1 MQRCAGV
8 RFSVYFGE
16 KFSGFA
22 PTRHPGNKKRLMTDQ
37 STIPNSNPTH
47 SVNALPKPSPRW
59 DGGLQSRLESNESLL
74 AWLETNLDARLNFAN
89 GLVAVTDRR
98 LLACS
103 SDGDNWQEWPIV
115 TGLTLQHHDHA
126 GVGTLELVNAEGRLA
141 CWRFTLSENLA
152 ALRIVN
158 QFEER
163 LQTIVTG
170 SPKKKDDEEVC
181 PKCKAPLPPGED
193 ECPICNREATVAP
206 STWTLFR
213 LWRFA
218 RPYRWQ
224 LLLGFVLTLASTA
237 ATLVPP
243 YLTMPLMDNV
253 LIPFQNGQP
262 IDWSLVS
269 MYLGGLLGAA
279 LIAWVL
285 GWIRTYVLA
294 LVSERIGRD
303 LRTQTYRHLMG
314 LSLEY
319 FGGKRTGD
327 LIARIGNETDR
338 INIFLSLDL
347 LNFATDVLMIA
358 MTAIILFS
366 INPWLALVTL
376 LPLPIIGWL
385 IHVVRERL
393 RTGFE
398 KIDRVWAE
406 VTNVLADTIPGI
418 RVVKAFAQEK
428 RESDRFGAANEH
440 NLAMN
445 DKLNKTWSLFSPTVT
460 LLTEIGLLVVWIF
473 GIWQIARGD
482 STVGVLTAFL
492 AYIGRFYTRLDSM
505 SRIVSA
511 TQRAASSTKRIF
523 DILDHVSSVPEPVNP
538 VHLDKVTG
546 RIELKQAGFRYGT
559 RAVTRDVDLV
569 IQPGEMIGLV
579 GHSGSGKSTLVNLI
593 CRFYDVS
600 EGQVLIDGVD
610 VRSVPVA
617 EFRRHIGLVLQEP
630 FLFFGTI
637 AENIAYGKPE
647 ASREEIIAAA
657 RAAHAHEFILRLPHG
672 YDSLVGERGQG
683 LSGGE
688 RQRISIARALLIDP
702 RILILDEATS
712 AVDTET
718 EKEIQKALDNLV
730 KGRTT
735 IAIAHRLSTLRKAD
749 RLVVMDRGRIVE
761 IGNHDQLMAAE
772 GHYYK
777 LYMAQA
783 RNVDTEPEL
792 APLPT
797 LAKEHA

>member
-1 MQRCAGV
+1 MP
-8 RFSVYFGE
+8 ST
-16 KFSGFA
+16 
-22 PTRHPGNKKRLMTDQ
+22 PNQ
-37 STIPNSNPTH
+37 SALSER
-47 SVNALPKPSPRW
+47 ALPERW
-59 DGGLQSRLESNESLL
+59 ATETSAKLL
-74 AWLETNLDARLNFAN
+74 ADEKIQAWLEIDLDSRLQYAAGIILVTNL
-89 GLVAVTDRR
+89 R
-98 LLACS
+98 LLAQPP
-103 SDGDNWQEWPIV
+103 GEAIWQEWPLRA
-115 TGLTLQHHDHA
+115 GLTLNHHDQA
-126 GVGTLELVNAEGRLA
+126 GVGALELLDEQGRLA
-141 CWRFTLSENLA
+141 SWRYTLARNLA
-152 ALRIVN
+152 ALRVISEFDLHRDSLASGQPVLRSTEDFC
-158 QFEER
+158 Q
-163 LQTIVTG
+163 V
-170 SPKKKDDEEVC
+170 
-181 PKCKAPLPPGED
+181 CKAPIPPGED
-193 ECPICNREATVAP
+193 ECPVCNREATVAP

-224 LLLGFVLTLASTA
+224 LLTGFLLTLASTA

-243 YLTMPLMDNV
+243 YLTMPLMDEV
-253 LIPFQNGQP
+253 LIPFQNGKP
-262 IDWSLVS
+262 IDWPLVG
-269 MYLGGLLGAA
+269 MYLGGLFGAA
-279 LIAWVL
+279 TLAWGL
-285 GWIRTYVLA
+285 GWIRTYILS
-294 LVSERIGRD
+294 LVSERMGRD
-303 LRTQTYRHLMG
+303 LRTQTYDHLLG

-327 LIARIGNETDR
+327 LMARIGNETDR

-347 LNFATDVLMIA
+347 LNFATDVLMIT
-358 MTAIILFS
+358 MTAVILFS

-385 IHVVRERL
+385 IHFVREKL

-428 RESDRFGAANEH
+428 REGERFRAANEH
-440 NLAMN
+440 NLQMN
-445 DKLNKTWSLFSPTVT
+445 DKLNKTWSLFTPTVT

-473 GIWQIARGD
+473 GIWQISKGD

-523 DILDHVSSVPEPVNP
+523 DILDHVSSVPEPANP
-538 VHLDKVTG
+538 VHLSGVTG
-546 RIELKQAGFRYGT
+546 RLELKKASFRYGT
-559 RAVTRDVDLV
+559 RSVTKDVDLV

-637 AENIAYGKPE
+637 ADNIAYGKPD
-647 ASREEIIAAA
+647 ATRQEIIAAA

-749 RLVVMDRGRIVE
+749 RLVVMDRGKIVE
-761 IGNHDQLMAAE
+761 IGNHDELMAVE
-772 GHYYK
+772 GHYFK

-783 RNVDTEPEL
+783 RNVDTEQEL
-792 APLPT
+792 PRAPDLPKT
-797 LAKEHA
+797 VTV